1 MCITACYTSREK
13 GDGSLAGSLYDHT
26 LAIVLIGAIFMAA
39 IAVLPK
45 FGYVS
50 VLSVDQQQLR
60 NVALSALD
68 TMLLDVGYPYNWAQ
82 GVSFNVDSV
91 KRFGL
96 ASVGTSTMHVL
107 DPDKVTRLVK
117 TDEWGKPNPLGYLPA
132 EKARILLGMQDYGFN
147 LTIMAPFKVITK
159 DLALPAD
166 PLNPTDSE
174 MKNISYEV
182 TVALNDG
189 RPVPNAQVYAFIVYS
204 EKVGST
210 TTDEQY
216 VTNIIKEQRV
226 TDAVGKCKIT
236 KQVTGQISDVVTL
249 LKVTVANV
257 STVTSVYRR
266 GGPRNE
272 IAEINVVGDDI
283 IMTTPPATP
292 RDDRGILTGHVLTE
306 DDVISLFTGTKIDDI
321 NWGSADRWAR
331 NVPGL
336 AHLNPLMLIF
346 SFRAVE
352 KNSGRQGV
360 LVVGPYPGY
369 LGSRLLSYSCGNPRA
384 ESVTLQRSVIISG
397 MTYAVEFTLWKER

>member
-1 MCITACYTSREK
+1 
-13 GDGSLAGSLYDHT
+13 LAGSIYDHT
-26 LAIVLIGAIFMAA
+26 VAIVLIGAIFMAA

-68 TMLLDVGYPYNWAQ
+68 TILLDVGYPYNWAQ

-107 DPDKVTRLVK
+107 DPDKVMRLVK
-117 TDEWGKPNPLGYLPA
+117 TDEWGRPNPLGYLPA
-132 EKARILLGMQDYGFN
+132 EKARILLGLQDYGFN
-147 LTIMAPFKVITK
+147 LTIIAPFKVITK
-159 DLALPAD
+159 DLACPAN
-166 PLNPTDSE
+166 PLNPTDQE
-174 MKNISYEV
+174 MRDMNYEV

-189 RPVPNAQVYAFIVYS
+189 RPVPNAQVYAFIVYT

-210 TTDEQY
+210 GDERY
-216 VTNIIKEQRV
+216 VTGIIKEQKV

-236 KQVTGQISDVVTL
+236 KQVTGHISDIVTL

-272 IAEINVVGDDI
+272 IAEINVVGDNI

-292 RDDRGILTGHVLTE
+292 RDDRWILTGHALTE
-306 DDVISLFTGTKIDDI
+306 EDLISLFTGGQIDDI
-321 NWGSADRWAR
+321 NWGSSSQWVK

-336 AHLNPLMLIF
+336 AYLNPLMLIF

-369 LGSRLLSYSCGNPRA
+369 LGNRLLSYSCGNPRA
-384 ESVTLQRSVIISG
+384 ESVTLQRSVLISG